1 MLLSQPVQST
11 DGAHRISNT
20 NDDEVTDDEEKESKV
35 LQIIWNPFNPDLL
48 ATYKRVR
55 QNIGST
61 SMKLYFLDHH
71 Y

>member
-11 DGAHRISNT
+11 DGAHQKSKKNET
-20 NDDEVTDDEEKESKV
+20 EDEEESKF

>member
-1 MLLSQPVQST
+1 MLLSQPAQST
-11 DGAHRISNT
+11 DGAHQISNT
-20 NDDEVTDDEEKESKV
+20 NETEDEEESQF